1 MKIVHLLAGNEEGG
15 LENHVHTLCNALA
28 QEDEIHLIAHEK
40 YRARMDKRVHFHA
53 LDLTKNRRNPLMLW
67 KLYRLICHID
77 PHVVHAHAN
86 KAAAMVGAIKPFLPK
101 SIRTVATV
109 HSQKRNVSAFKR
121 FDHLIGVSHRVLE
134 PLLAVPHSVVY
145 NGIDLP
151 NVTEK
156 NSCHEMFLI
165 AEDAFVVCAV
175 GRMEEVK
182 NFSMLLEAIAPLDVT
197 LLLVGEGSLTARLKA
212 EAKTLDISHKVH
224 FTGFHNDVASLL
236 QCADLCVIS
245 SKREGFSYVMAEALL
260 LQTPVIS
267 TDVADM
273 QRILPK
279 EAVVKQEDVSALR
292 DAIAAMQCSYAEKKA
307 LYRNSFAF
315 AKAHFTKEAMVAQT
329 KAVYEKVVG
338 R

>member
-15 LENHVHTLCNALA
+15 LENHVHTLCNTLA

-53 LDLTKNRRNPLMLW
+53 LDLAKNRRNPLILW
-67 KLYRLICHID
+67 RLYRLICNIN

-86 KAAAMVGAIKPFLPK
+86 KAAAMAGAVKPFLPK
-101 SIRTVATV
+101 SIRMVATV
-109 HSQKRNVSAFKR
+109 HSQKRNVSAFR
-121 FDHLIGVSHRVLE
+121 GFDHLIGVSHRVLE

-151 NVTEK
+151 SVTEK
-156 NSCHEMFLI
+156 NSCCETFLI

-197 LLLVGEGSLTARLKA
+197 LLLVGEGSLTERLKA
-212 EAKTLDISHKVH
+212 ETSTLGIAHKVH
-224 FTGFHNDVASLL
+224 FTGFRNDVASLL

-245 SKREGFSYVMAEALL
+245 SKREGFPYVLVEALL

-267 TDVADM
+267 TDVSDM
-273 QRILPK
+273 QRILPQ
-279 EAVVKQEDVSALR
+279 EAVVKQENMLALR
-292 DAIAAMQCSYAEKKA
+292 EAIAALQRSYEKKKV
-307 LYRNSFAF
+307 LYRSSFTF
-315 AKAHFTKEAMVAQT
+315 AKEHFTKEAMVAKT
-329 KAVYEKVVG
+329 RAVYEKVVD